1 MASILVAE
9 DNLVMQK
16 LLSKRLRDAGHH
28 IQLAE
33 NGIEALA
40 LLERVPVDL
49 ILCDIAMPQMDG
61 LTLLRRVRRN
71 EQFHH
76 VPIVMLTTSV
86 LDQHRQEAQQ
96 AGANGFLLKPV
107 SSWELETMINSL
119 LTVEQS

>member
-16 LLSKRLRDAGHH
+16 LLSKRLRNAGHH
-28 IQLAE
+28 IQIVG

-40 LLERVPVDL
+40 LLERVKVDL
-49 ILCDIAMPQMDG
+49 ILCDIAMPGMDG
-61 LTLLRRVRRN
+61 LTLLRCVRRD
-71 EQFHH
+71 EQFRH
-76 VPIVMLTTSV
+76 VPFVMLTTSV
-86 LDQHRQEAQQ
+86 LDQHRQEAQL

-119 LTVEQS
+119 LAVEQS